1 MNTWFFIFIIA
12 VLVILLLMRRTRE
25 SIVGICK
32 EAIGLDTKKRG
43 RKEKVLELLRER
55 GELSNS
61 DIREVLEVS
70 ERSVVRYMNELEKEG
85 RVEQVGDTGRG
96 VTYRLK

>member
-1 MNTWFFIFIIA
+1 MNIWIFIIII
-12 VLVILLLMRRTRE
+12 VLVILLSVRRTRE
-25 SIVGICK
+25 PIVGIC
-32 EAIGLDTKKRG
+32 ETAIGLDAKKKD
-43 RKEKVLELLRER
+43 RKERILAFLREK

-61 DIREVLEVS
+61 DIREALEIS

-85 RVEQVGDTGRG
+85 SVEQVGDTGRG